1 MGYFGAFFAV
11 SLAADLVK
19 NNEGLQLKP
28 YKCTSGKR
36 TIGYGRNLDDKGIT
50 EFEANW
56 MLEFDLEQCIQ
67 DLRRNFPFFQSLT
80 DARKAVLI
88 DMRLQMGGKGFRSFK
103 RMLAAVARGD
113 YSDAAHELLDSKYA
127 IQTPARAENNA
138 HILRTGEFSLTHK

>member
-1 MGYFGAFFAV
+1 M
-11 SLAADLVK
+11 SLAADLIK
-19 NNEGLQLKP
+19 NNEGLRLKP
-28 YKCTSGKR
+28 YRCTANKI
-36 TIGYGRNLDDKGIT
+36 TIGYGRNLEDKGIT

-56 MLEFDLEQCIQ
+56 LLEFDLEQSAQ
-67 DLRRNFPFFQSLT
+67 DLRKNFPFFKSLT

-88 DMRLQMGGKGFRSFK
+88 DMRHQLGGKGFRSFK